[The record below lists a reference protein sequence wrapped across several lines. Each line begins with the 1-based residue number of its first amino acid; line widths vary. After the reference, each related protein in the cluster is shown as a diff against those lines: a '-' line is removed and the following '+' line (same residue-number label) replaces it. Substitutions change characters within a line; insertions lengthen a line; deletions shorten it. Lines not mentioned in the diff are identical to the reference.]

1 VKRALALI
9 LAAAGLALSS
19 TSYAQEQYRLPRAD
33 ARVAEPHR
41 ADELVALMILSSTY
55 GLRVGSS
62 INLLAGRR
70 PDDGEPET
78 FWILPSALALALPAA
93 AFAIDRRW
101 PARRGRILTAGT
113 SLLLGYVGTIAA
125 TAWYRGESFPSSDS
139 IAGLNTFYGSTAGL
153 ALGVLIGHLTDATPG
168 DAMYVAV
175 GGVGGALIG
184 ALSCGITRCGPDLGP
199 WALAGE
205 VAGIGLTL
213 ATRRLVQ
220 PQGREMRFLTIGAA
234 VGLIPAGAVMLA
246 YGVRDGEIRD
256 EAVPRISWAA
266 LGGLVVGAMSFYAIA
281 RATPDPNNQAPLS
294 RPVSGLRTVFSPSFD
309 LRPGGFTLGLRID
322 EG

>member
-1 VKRALALI
+1 MTNARAALAFAAVFAVTSRSEAQD
-9 LAAAGLALSS
+9 LA
-19 TSYAQEQYRLPRAD
+19 RWPRAN
-33 ARVAEPHR
+33 ARLIEPHR
-41 ADELVALMILSSTY
+41 TDELVTLMILTSTY
-55 GLRVGSS
+55 GLRLGSS
-62 INLLAGRR
+62 INLLAGRT

-101 PARRGRILTAGT
+101 PARRGRILTAGS
-113 SLLLGYVGTIAA
+113 SLLLGYIGTIAG
-125 TAWYRGESFPSSDS
+125 TAWARGESFPSSDT

-184 ALSCGITRCGPDLGP
+184 ALACGVSRCGSELGP
-199 WALAGE
+199 WALGGE
-205 VAGIGLTL
+205 LAGIGLTL
-213 ATRRLVQ
+213 ATRGLVR
-220 PQGREMRFLTIGAA
+220 PRGREMRFITMGAV
-234 VGLIPAGAVMLA
+234 VGLLPAAGVMLA
-246 YGVRDGEIRD
+246 YGLRDGEISAD
-256 EAVPRISWAA
+256 SVPRISWAA
-266 LGGLVVGAMSFYAIA
+266 LGGLVVGAASFYAIA
-281 RATPDPNNQAPLS
+281 RVTPDPDAATTAPPRRS
-294 RPVSGLRTVFSPSFD
+294 SIFSPTLD

>member
-1 VKRALALI
+1 MKLSL
-9 LAAAGLALSS
+9 LAAALAI
-19 TSYAQEQYRLPRAD
+19 TAAAPAAAAQDRYRLPRAN
-33 ARVAEPHR
+33 ARVEEPHR
-41 ADELVALMILSSTY
+41 TDELVTLMILSSTY
-55 GLRVGSS
+55 GLRLGSS
-62 INLLAGRR
+62 INLMAGRR

-78 FWILPSALALALPAA
+78 FWILPSALAVTLPAA

-101 PARRGRILTAGT
+101 PARRGRLLTAGST
-113 SLLLGYVGTIAA
+113 LLLGYIGTIAG
-125 TAWYRGESFPSSDS
+125 TAWARRESFPSSDT

-168 DAMYVAV
+168 DAMYIAV
-175 GGVGGALIG
+175 GGVGGSLIG
-184 ALSCGITRCGPDLGP
+184 ALACGIARCGPDLGP

-213 ATRRLVQ
+213 ATRGMVR
-220 PQGREMRFLTIGAA
+220 PQGRGMRFITMGA
-234 VGLIPAGAVMLA
+234 VLGLVPAASVMLA
-246 YGVRDGEIRD
+246 YGLRDGEIRD

-266 LGGLVVGAMSFYAIA
+266 LAGVVVGAASFYAIS
-281 RATPDPNNQAPLS
+281 RVTPDPNAGSDPPSGRRSSL
-294 RPVSGLRTVFSPSFD
+294 VSPTLD